1 MSQNATPKK
10 LTPRQVQGVIAL
22 MSSPSISAA
31 ADKIGVQRQTM
42 LRWMKDDNFNAVLQ
56 EQKTKALA
64 QASRALLHLAQG
76 ATIALA
82 QGLKAE
88 KISVRLRSAD
98 IVLTKLLQLHNA
110 IEVEQR
116 LDALEARLNDVNT
129 ET

>member
-1 MSQNATPKK
+1 MSQAKD
-10 LTPRQVQGVIAL
+10 LTTRQVQGVIAL

-31 ADKIGVQRQTM
+31 ADKIGVQRRT
-42 LRWMKDDNFNAVLQ
+42 LERWMKDDNFNAVLQ

>member
-56 EQKTKALA
+56 EQKTEALA

-116 LDALEARLNDVNT
+116 LDALEARLNDVNI
-129 ET
+129 EN

>member
-1 MSQNATPKK
+1 MSQNATQKK

>member
-1 MSQNATPKK
+1 MSQAKD
-10 LTPRQVQGVIAL
+10 LTTRQVQGVIAL

-31 ADKIGVQRQTM
+31 ADKIGVQRRT
-42 LRWMKDDNFNAVLQ
+42 LERWLKDDNFNAALQ
-56 EQKTKALA
+56 AQKAEALA

-98 IVLTKLLQLHNA
+98 IVLTKLLQLHSA

-116 LDALEARLNDVNT
+116 LDALEARLNDVNI
-129 ET
+129 EN

>member
-1 MSQNATPKK
+1 MSQAKD
-10 LTPRQVQGVIAL
+10 LTTRQVQGVIAL

-31 ADKIGVQRQTM
+31 ADKIGVQRRT
-42 LRWMKDDNFNAVLQ
+42 LERWLKDDNFNAALQ
-56 EQKTKALA
+56 AQKAEALA

>member
-56 EQKTKALA
+56 EQKTEALA